1 MPTRSPHS
9 RRRADERRPASP
21 DTHAIERATR
31 PAGQPLP
38 AGVRAQ
44 LEPRFGHSFEQVRV
58 HADTSADALLAPL
71 GSPAAMVDGDIYVTP
86 AQYAPDT
93 PAGRFLLAHELTH
106 VVQART
112 GGVNGDEA
120 ASRPGDAAEREA
132 TAAAAAAL
140 SGLDVAPPTSSVAPV
155 AAFSLDPSTLW
166 NTITD
171 NSLSGAV
178 GMATEMSKTAAS
190 PIARGLGM
198 VDEYG
203 REISKVAGESSG
215 IPMLGRL
222 LGPLGLISNADSMVT
237 AAGKGGAQGVGDFL
251 GAATGFAG
259 SIAPTLELGA
269 MGAQGLGLG
278 GAAAGL
284 EGAAA
289 ALGPVGAVAG
299 SFAGGY
305 TLGSHLYNH
314 TSVGDRSQDSLG
326 WLDSMLTDEGEQS
339 WMLTQSEEFDQAWE
353 DNDVLGVIGNGLQIG
368 AAGTAGAIGGLAG
381 GIGDAAGAAYD
392 WLTDW

>member
-1 MPTRSPHS
+1 
-9 RRRADERRPASP
+9 
-21 DTHAIERATR
+21 
-31 PAGQPLP
+31 
-38 AGVRAQ
+38 
-44 LEPRFGHSFEQVRV
+44 
-58 HADTSADALLAPL
+58 
-71 GSPAAMVDGDIYVTP
+71 
-86 AQYAPDT
+86 
-93 PAGRFLLAHELTH
+93 
-106 VVQART
+106 
-112 GGVNGDEA
+112 
-120 ASRPGDAAEREA
+120 
-132 TAAAAAAL
+132 
-140 SGLDVAPPTSSVAPV
+140 
-155 AAFSLDPSTLW
+155 
-166 NTITD
+166 
-171 NSLSGAV
+171 
-178 GMATEMSKTAAS
+178 MSKTAAS

>member
-1 MPTRSPHS
+1 MSTRSPQS
-9 RRRADERRPASP
+9 RLRAEARRPSSPETHPSDRAS
-21 DTHAIERATR
+21 R
-31 PAGQPLP
+31 PFGQPVP
-38 AGVRAQ
+38 SQVRAH

-58 HADTSADALLAPL
+58 HSDAAAEAFLSPL
-71 GSPAAMVDGDIYVTP
+71 GSPAAAVDGDIYVTP
-86 AQYAPDT
+86 ARYAPDT

-112 GGVNGDEA
+112 GGLAEHTT
-120 ASRPGDAAEREA
+120 SRPGDAAEREA
-132 TAAAAAAL
+132 TAAATAIAA
-140 SGLDVAPPTSSVAPV
+140 GHDVAPPAAPVAPV
-155 AAFSLDPSTLW
+155 AAFSLDPSQLW

-190 PIARGLGM
+190 PVARGLGM
-198 VDEYG
+198 VG
-203 REISKVAGESSG
+203 AAGPASG

-222 LGPLGLISNADSMVT
+222 LGPLGMYSNYE
-237 AAGKGGAQGVGDFL
+237 AGKKALETPGAQGVGDFL
-251 GAATGFAG
+251 GAANGFVG

-269 MGAQGLGLG
+269 MGANSLGLG
-278 GAAAGL
+278 GAAAGM

-305 TLGSHLYNH
+305 ALGGHLYNH

-326 WLDSMLTDEGEQS
+326 WLDNMMTDEGEQS
-339 WMLTQSEEFDQAWE
+339 WMLTQAEEFDQAWE
-353 DNDVLGVIGNGLQIG
+353 DNDVLGVVGNGLQIG

-381 GIGDAAGAAYD
+381 GVGDAAVGAYD